1 MSRFPAL
8 CALFVLSP
16 LACAVELKPLD
27 TYQSGFSEGTEIV
40 NVQASSMRVILTN
53 SAEGLV
59 DILKLDPAGKLSRID
74 RQTLV
79 EKDAGEITSAA
90 FHPSENL
97 YAVCVRSSDG
107 MAAGEV
113 QLRSAADGKVLAKV
127 PVGIW
132 PDSLAFSPKGDFLV
146 VANEGEAYVKD
157 GSGYR
162 SGEGSISVI
171 DLRPGVDKAVH
182 HKVSLPDLANVPGT
196 VQAAHKRLLEREIDG
211 EEEKVPFGTSAE
223 HIEPEYVAFSKDGK
237 KAFVSLQENNAI
249 AVVDVASAKLL
260 KVFGAGTS
268 EHAADLKEDGEY
280 KPEATLLALREPDGI
295 SVTADGRYLV
305 TADEGDTDPKAS
317 KTKGGL
323 PTGGSRS
330 VSVFDAQ
337 SGELVGDTGSQLD
350 DMAAQAGIYPDDRS
364 PNKGS
369 EPEGVVAFEA
379 FGKPLVVA
387 ALERANGLALID
399 LSEPKQPKV
408 VQVLPAG
415 EGAADGDLAP
425 EGLAH
430 VEHEGR
436 HYLVTGLEKSGSVA
450 LFEVVE

>member
-1 MSRFPAL
+1 
-8 CALFVLSP
+8 
-16 LACAVELKPLD
+16 
-27 TYQSGFSEGTEIV
+27 
-40 NVQASSMRVILTN
+40 
-53 SAEGLV
+53 
-59 DILKLDPAGKLSRID
+59 
-74 RQTLV
+74 
-79 EKDAGEITSAA
+79 
-90 FHPSENL
+90 
-97 YAVCVRSSDG
+97 
-107 MAAGEV
+107 
-113 QLRSAADGKVLAKV
+113 
-127 PVGIW
+127 
-132 PDSLAFSPKGDFLV
+132 
-146 VANEGEAYVKD
+146 
-157 GSGYR
+157 
-162 SGEGSISVI
+162 
-171 DLRPGVDKAVH
+171 
-182 HKVSLPDLANVPGT
+182 
-196 VQAAHKRLLEREIDG
+196 
-211 EEEKVPFGTSAE
+211 
-223 HIEPEYVAFSKDGK
+223 
-237 KAFVSLQENNAI
+237 
-249 AVVDVASAKLL
+249 VDVASAKLL